1 MFDLQTIGGAKEQS
15 DLEFW
20 RGATNSKGEKNG
32 WCFVV
37 NKNHFLM
44 TRCQVA
50 CLVEH
55 SKKIYLVLN
64 AVEFEGFIALY

>member
-1 MFDLQTIGGAKEQS
+1 VQPIVMEKKMGG
-15 DLEFW
+15 
-20 RGATNSKGEKNG
+20 
-32 WCFVV
+32 CFVV

-55 SKKIYLVLN
+55 SKKIYLLLN
-64 AVEFEGFIALY
+64 HVEFEGFIAPY